1 MMKYNL
7 IIADDHSMFLDGLL
21 SIFNEHEKYT
31 ILFTA
36 KNGENVIKYLDINP
50 PKSVDLVISDLSM
63 PTMDGITLN
72 KLIKEKHPEV
82 KTLIVSM
89 HADVSKIGT
98 LINDRVDGY
107 IAKNAKKEEL
117 LTAIDTILNGSSFFS
132 DTIKNIYQDF
142 LFNSNKRKEK
152 EIMLTPREKEVL
164 KLIAKEHTSQE
175 IADILMLSKYTIE
188 SYRKTLL
195 GKLGVRNIA
204 GLTRYAI
211 ESGLT

>member
-1 MMKYNL
+1 MKYNL

-36 KNGENVIKYLDINP
+36 KNGENIIKYLDINP

-63 PTMDGITLN
+63 PSMDGITLN

-98 LINDRVDGY
+98 LINDHVDGY
-107 IAKNAKKEEL
+107 IPKNAKKEEL

-142 LFNSNKRKEK
+142 LFNSNKIKEK
-152 EIMLTPREKEVL
+152 QVMLTPREKEVL

>member
-1 MMKYNL
+1 MKYNL